1 MPNRSQIA
9 RDVLP
14 MMLLVSELQAARGI
28 RVTMQE
34 AVQLSYRCADIFL
47 EQYEKEL
54 PPQEIID
61 WRRVPYIGDDFESW
75 KQKNGGHK

>member
-1 MPNRSQIA
+1 
-9 RDVLP
+9 

-34 AVQLSYRCADIFL
+34 AVRLSYQCADIFL
-47 EQYEKEL
+47 EEYKEL

-61 WRRVPYIGDDFESW
+61 WRQIPYVGDDFEKW
-75 KQKNGGHK
+75 KQKNGGHE